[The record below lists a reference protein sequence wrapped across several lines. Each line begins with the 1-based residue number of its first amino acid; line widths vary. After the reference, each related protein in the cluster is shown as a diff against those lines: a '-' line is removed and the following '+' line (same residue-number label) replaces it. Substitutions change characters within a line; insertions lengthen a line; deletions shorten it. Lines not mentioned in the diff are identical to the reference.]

1 VTNPHRIEEGLEVL
15 FALRERGM
23 SDVVSFHRVCPEPQ
37 PEALLLELGAAGLLT
52 READSLTLTP
62 AGLARAAGIVRR
74 HRLAE
79 VLMRS
84 VLEVEESE
92 MEQTACA
99 FEHILGEASVERV
112 CAFLGH
118 PARCPHGRPIPPG
131 RCCSLTAEDGEKVQP
146 LSEMQVG
153 DLCEVVHIRPKHHAR
168 LDRLGAYG
176 LVPRSVI
183 RLHQKRPS
191 FVVQIDETDLAI
203 DVDVAKDIY
212 VRIKS

>member
-1 VTNPHRIEEGLEVL
+1 MNHSHRLDEGLEL
-15 FALRERGM
+15 LYSLWERGR
-23 SDVVSFHRVCPEPQ
+23 SDVDTFLEVCAEPEPR
-37 PEALLLELGAAGLLT
+37 ALLAELETAGLSA
-52 READSLTLTP
+52 REGGSLVLTP
-62 AGLARAAGIVRR
+62 AGHARAEGIIRR

-84 VLEVEESE
+84 VLEIEEGD

-99 FEHILGEASVERV
+99 FEHILGESAVDRV

-118 PARCPHGRPIPPG
+118 PTQCPHGRPIPAG
-131 RCCSLTAEDGEKVQP
+131 SCCGLSTAGEDRVQP

-153 DLCEVVHIRPKHHAR
+153 DLCEIVHIRPRHHAR

-176 LVPRSVI
+176 IVPRSVI

-191 FVVQIDETDLAI
+191 FVVQVDETDLAI

-212 VRIKS
+212 VRIKT

>member
-1 VTNPHRIEEGLEVL
+1 MTHPYRLDEGLEVL
-15 FALRERGM
+15 YALHERGM
-23 SDVVSFHRVCPEPQ
+23 SDAASFLRACEEPEP
-37 PEALLLELGAAGLLT
+37 ELLLREVEAAGLVARDGESLALTDKGLT
-52 READSLTLTP
+52 RAS
-62 AGLARAAGIVRR
+62 AIIRR

-84 VLEVEESE
+84 VLEVSESE

-99 FEHILGEASVERV
+99 FEHILGEDAVDRV

-118 PARCPHGRPIPPG
+118 PTLCPHGRPIPPG
-131 RCCSLTAEDGEKVQP
+131 RCCSLTAEAGEKVQP

-153 DLCEVVHIRPKHHAR
+153 ALCEVVHIRPKHHAR

-212 VRIKS
+212 VRAID